1 MSIRNSILFLILL
14 FCSAVVFAQYTAKGT
29 ASFYHER
36 FNGRKTANGE
46 RYYSKELTA
55 AHLSLPFNSI
65 VEVKNLKNDKVVIVR
80 INDRGPFVNSRIID
94 LSMAAADSLGFINAG
109 LTPVEVRLIGF
120 KEDTLEKQNSISRVK
135 RWIVEKKIKALKK
148 RDEHNEIPL
157 TNGSQKSKL
166 ENQLVYGV
174 QICSFSQKENML
186 RMSNRLK
193 DKYIERFNVVEIYK
207 EEKLFY
213 RMILGEFENREQA
226 EQLKSKIQQEFN
238 GCFVVE
244 Y

>member
-1 MSIRNSILFLILL
+1 MLNKVFIVILMLH
-14 FCSAVVFAQYTAKGT
+14 FCSNTVLAQYTAKGT

-46 RYYSKELTA
+46 RYYSNELTA

-65 VEVKNLKNDKVVIVR
+65 VEVKNLRNDKIVVVR

-120 KEDTLEKQNSISRVK
+120 KEDTLKKQNSMSRVK
-135 RWIVEKKIKALKK
+135 RWIVEKKIKGIKK
-148 RDEHNEIPL
+148 KDEFFEPAQNE
-157 TNGSQKSKL
+157 KL
-166 ENQLVYGV
+166 NYENQKVYGV
-174 QICSFSQKENML
+174 QICSFSQKENMQ

-193 DKYIERFNVVEIYK
+193 DNYVERFNVVEIYK

-226 EQLKSKIQQEFN
+226 EKLKLKVQTEFS